1 MAEKKTLSNHVIICG
16 YGRVGEKIVDVLS
29 ENNISFVIVELNAE
43 KVAML
48 RERGYNVLQGD
59 ATALSVLKA
68 ASIVTAKAIAI
79 VMDDDAKNL
88 FTILTAKDINK
99 NIFIATRANDSFL
112 REKLIE
118 AGADFVVMPQKSA
131 SHEILKELGLGQNQ

>member
-1 MAEKKTLSNHVIICG
+1 MSEKKTLLNHVIVCG

-29 ENNISFVIVELNAE
+29 ENRIEFIIVEVNAE
-43 KVAML
+43 KVAVL

-59 ATALSVLKA
+59 ATMLSVLKA

-88 FTILTAKDINK
+88 FTILTARDINR
-99 NIFIATRANDSFL
+99 NIFIATRANDTFL

-131 SHEILKELGLGQNQ
+131 SHEILKELGLGPNK

>member
-1 MAEKKTLSNHVIICG
+1 MTEKKTLSNHVIICG

-29 ENNISFVIVELNAE
+29 ENNISFIIIELNAE
-43 KVAML
+43 KAESL
-48 RERGYNVLQGD
+48 RERGYSVLQGD
-59 ATALSVLKA
+59 ATMLSVLKA

-88 FTILTAKDINK
+88 FTILTARDINK

-131 SHEILKELGLGQNQ
+131 SHEILKELGLG

>member
-1 MAEKKTLSNHVIICG
+1 MTEKKTLSNHVIICG

-29 ENNISFVIVELNAE
+29 ENNISFIIIELNAE
-43 KVAML
+43 KAESL
-48 RERGYNVLQGD
+48 RERGYSVLQGD
-59 ATALSVLKA
+59 ATMLSVLKA

-88 FTILTAKDINK
+88 FTILTARDINK
-99 NIFIATRANDSFL
+99 SIFIATRANDSFL

-131 SHEILKELGLGQNQ
+131 SHEILKELGLG

>member
-1 MAEKKTLSNHVIICG
+1 MTEKKTLSNHVIICG

-29 ENNISFVIVELNAE
+29 ENNISFIIIELNAE
-43 KVAML
+43 KAESL
-48 RERGYNVLQGD
+48 RERGYSVLQGD
-59 ATALSVLKA
+59 ATMLSVLKA

-88 FTILTAKDINK
+88 FTILTARDINK
-99 NIFIATRANDSFL
+99 NIFIATRANDAFL

-131 SHEILKELGLGQNQ
+131 SHEILKELGLG

>member
-29 ENNISFVIVELNAE
+29 ENNISFIIIELNAE
-43 KVAML
+43 KAESL
-48 RERGYNVLQGD
+48 RERGYSVLQGD
-59 ATALSVLKA
+59 ATMLSVLKA

-88 FTILTAKDINK
+88 FTILTARDINK

-131 SHEILKELGLGQNQ
+131 SHEILKELGSG

>member
-29 ENNISFVIVELNAE
+29 ENNIGFIIIEINAE
-43 KVAML
+43 KAASL

-59 ATALSVLKA
+59 ATMLSVLKA

-88 FTILTAKDINK
+88 FTILTARDINK
-99 NIFIATRANDSFL
+99 NIFIATRANDAFL

-131 SHEILKELGLGQNQ
+131 SHEILKELGLG